1 MNKILIIV
9 LIFTSSCSNNN
20 NCNKITP
27 LINKR
32 IYVCVSNLVEQENC
46 YKYTYKDLL
55 EYNSYP
61 SFLNI
66 VMDNHSERYC
76 FLNLPDSARISIG
89 IQDRINSFD
98 QYGRYTNSN
107 WMMKEYLHHSLETN
121 DNAIMLNEKQ
131 DVFHKDTLEIMEY
144 AIASPKLKGENIYV
158 YKMFGIIDSTI
169 FEFSYSKTTSKLGI
183 SKVRQNAIMCKNML
197 IFK

>member
-27 LINKR
+27 IINKR
-32 IYVCVSNLVEQENC
+32 IYMCVSNLVEQENC

-107 WMMKEYLHHSLETN
+107 WMMKERLHHSLETN